1 MVPVT
6 EGIRPG
12 EPMDPHPDGVT
23 PYNPYNVYWI
33 VVHDTASTAT
43 GSNALAHANYLY
55 NNAILG
61 TQLWTSWHFSIDD
74 HDVYQHLPEIERGY
88 HAGDGSTLPLQGTT
102 YLGGGNRN
110 GIGIEMCINDDG
122 DMYRTWQRTAKLV
135 TYLLEKY
142 TLPLDNYKYH
152 VDFSGKDCPRTLR
165 NAGLVPVFEEFV
177 AAEYY
182 IKMNYPNATISLT
195 SNNPEYLD
203 NAGRIIKIPDRALT
217 VSYTITVTDNG
228 VTESRTFYT
237 YLPGTV
243 R

>member
-1 MVPVT
+1 
-6 EGIRPG
+6 
-12 EPMDPHPDGVT
+12 
-23 PYNPYNVYWI
+23 
-33 VVHDTASTAT
+33 
-43 GSNALAHANYLY
+43 
-55 NNAILG
+55 
-61 TQLWTSWHFSIDD
+61 
-74 HDVYQHLPEIERGY
+74 
-88 HAGDGSTLPLQGTT
+88 
-102 YLGGGNRN
+102 
-110 GIGIEMCINDDG
+110 MCINDDG